1 MFIRVSHMRVRDG
14 AMDSVMQLAQQLIPM
29 TKGMAGLRDYY
40 TVQAGPNEL
49 LTIGV
54 WDSEAHE
61 KAAAG
66 QIHGFLAQGFGPYL
80 EGRPQNWGG
89 AATSVAGK

>member
-14 AMDSVMQLAQQLIPM
+14 ALDAVMQLAQQLVPM
-29 TKGMAGLRDYY
+29 TQGMAGLQDYY
-40 TVQAGPNEL
+40 TVRAGENEL

-54 WDSEAHE
+54 WDSQAHE
-61 KAAAG
+61 AAAAG
-66 QIHGFLAQGFGPYL
+66 QIHGFLAQSFGPYL

-89 AATSVAGK
+89 DATSVAAH